1 MLLIPAQH
9 LDIAAYRGI
18 NKKINGLL
26 TAIMKESVI
35 TLGSMKPQSWQL
47 KLHVEPATRC
57 LPIMMLTDI
66 KFCVVGHHARR
77 QQAEALAMSIGAHL
91 LIDDGNHGANW
102 NHRRALE
109 WAAEQTCRVVVLEDD
124 ALPVHGF
131 AEKVTDWLARFPD
144 DMLSFYLGTGR
155 PPQYQKEIA
164 GMLVDAD
171 YVCGDHIVLSK
182 LIHGVCY
189 SPPHGRLA
197 RMLNAWNKT
206 LAADYAVGEAFG
218 GRVIYPCYSLVDH
231 ADLPTVERHP
241 DNEPRTE
248 RRRAW
253 RLA

>member
-1 MLLIPAQH
+1 ML
-9 LDIAAYRGI
+9 IAIVAHHSRRAMA
-18 NKKINGLL
+18 NDL
-26 TAIMKESVI
+26 AS
-35 TLGSMKPQSWQL
+35 
-47 KLHVEPATRC
+47 KL
-57 LPIMMLTDI
+57 
-66 KFCVVGHHARR
+66 
-77 QQAEALAMSIGAHL
+77 EADSIFMDEHSA
-91 LIDDGNHGANW
+91 GANA
-102 NHRRALE
+102 NHLRALS
-109 WAAEQTCRVVVLEDD
+109 WAAEQSDRVIIIEED
-124 ALPVHGF
+124 ALPVDDF
-131 AEKVTDWLARFPD
+131 RDKAQDWLARFPD

-164 GMLVDAD
+164 GMLVESDRVNAD
-171 YVCGDHIVLSK
+171 YLVLSK

-189 SPPHGRLA
+189 SPPQGRLA

>member
-1 MLLIPAQH
+1 MVA
-9 LDIAAYRGI
+9 
-18 NKKINGLL
+18 
-26 TAIMKESVI
+26 E
-35 TLGSMKPQSWQL
+35 
-47 KLHVEPATRC
+47 
-57 LPIMMLTDI
+57 DI
-66 KFCVVGHHARR
+66 KFVVVGHHTRFAS
-77 QQAEALAMSIGAHL
+77 AALLAGELGAHL
-91 LIDDGNHGANW
+91 LIDEENHGANW
-102 NHRRALE
+102 NHRRAIE
-109 WAAEQTCRVVVLEDD
+109 WASEQPCRVVVLEDD
-124 ALPVHGF
+124 ALPVDGF
-131 AEKVTDWLARFPD
+131 TEKVMDWLARFPD

-171 YVCGDHIVLSK
+171 RVYGDHIVLSK

-189 SPPHGRLA
+189 SPPQGRLA
-197 RMLNAWNKT
+197 RMLNTWNKT

>member
-1 MLLIPAQH
+1 MV
-9 LDIAAYRGI
+9 
-18 NKKINGLL
+18 
-26 TAIMKESVI
+26 S
-35 TLGSMKPQSWQL
+35 PQ
-47 KLHVEPATRC
+47 V
-57 LPIMMLTDI
+57 
-66 KFCVVGHHARR
+66 KFVVVGHHSRHK
-77 QQAEALAMSIGAHL
+77 QALRLAESIDAFL
-91 LIDDGNHGANW
+91 LIDNGNHGANW

-109 WAAEQTCRVVVLEDD
+109 WAASQPCRVVVLEDD
-124 ALPVHGF
+124 ALPVIGF
-131 AEKVTDWLARFPD
+131 NEKVTDWLTRFPD

-164 GMLVDAD
+164 GMLVEADRVNAD
-171 YVCGDHIVLSK
+171 YLVLSK

-189 SPPHGRLA
+189 SPPRGRLV

-231 ADLPTVERHP
+231 ADMQTVERHP